1 MHEQHIKTALQTL
14 GITPTY
20 KGCPQA
26 VMAVKL
32 ALEDRERLQHEVVPF
47 EQLWKPVAA
56 AFGCAPSAVERNFRT
71 LAHTAWRGNRKAL
84 SEMAGGCPM
93 SAPPKAAR
101 LLAIVTAY
109 VARTAE

>member
-1 MHEQHIKTALQTL
+1 MQDQHIKTALQTL

-32 ALEDRERLQHEVVPF
+32 ALEDRERLQHVVR
-47 EQLWKPVAA
+47 EIYEPVAA